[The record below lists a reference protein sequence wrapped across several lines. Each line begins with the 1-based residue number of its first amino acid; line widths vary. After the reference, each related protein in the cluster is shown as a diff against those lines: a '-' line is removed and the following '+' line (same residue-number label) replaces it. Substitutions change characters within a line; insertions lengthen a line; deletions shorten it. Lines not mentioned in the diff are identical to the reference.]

1 MKDDANTAGGPGGPG
16 VPGLG
21 GRNKST
27 QDLSVVLGAMVVVK
41 AMALV
46 EASRLL
52 EIKPK
57 TRIESPSPSW
67 AARLRT

>member
-1 MKDDANTAGGPGGPG
+1 MADDASRTGGQRGPG

-21 GRNKST
+21 GRNKSIE
-27 QDLSVVLGAMVVVK
+27 DLSVVLGTKVVVK

-46 EASRLL
+46 EASGLL

-57 TRIESPSPSW
+57 TRIESLSPSW